1 MKTVGSGEF
10 NECNADL
17 NARGNSE
24 AGESLDASLRE
35 LDCTRIEKDAGGFVH
50 SARRGG
56 VGDIWEGGEPKSYSR
71 SSSMIPS
78 KVDRGGKFDGARLGL
93 CERIRGV
100 CGEEVG
106 VGQRYGVQKMGYR

>member
-24 AGESLDASLRE
+24 AEEPLGASLRE
-35 LDCTRIEKDAGGFVH
+35 LRCTRIENDAGSFIRSGFVR

-56 VGDIWEGGEPKSYSR
+56 VGDIWEGGEPNPTPASHR
-71 SSSMIPS
+71 
-78 KVDRGGKFDGARLGL
+78 
-93 CERIRGV
+93 
-100 CGEEVG
+100 
-106 VGQRYGVQKMGYR
+106 